1 MHKALLFFWSYMRSR
16 ELQLREREIVF
27 LVVHEIS
34 DDYHP
39 IAGPPEETFEIS
51 LYVKSR
57 FYFGALRQISV
68 GILSLCTS
76 DWLLRHFA
84 KKLALRLISVEF
96 GSATSYL
103 RSERSLLR

>member
-1 MHKALLFFWSYMRSR
+1 MTTSS
-16 ELQLREREIVF
+16 F

-103 RSERSLLR
+103 RSERSLLRWVDKIHYKHVWI